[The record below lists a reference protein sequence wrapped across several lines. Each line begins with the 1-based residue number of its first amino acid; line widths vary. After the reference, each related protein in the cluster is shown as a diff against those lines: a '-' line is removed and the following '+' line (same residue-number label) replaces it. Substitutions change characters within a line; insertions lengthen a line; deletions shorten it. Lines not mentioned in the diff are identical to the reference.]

1 MLNEKIT
8 LPEPDT
14 VAMNILSLTAISG
27 ELPATQLVRLWGGD
41 SYKYSV
47 VTALK
52 KQGLLLTYYRDGLRA
67 YRLTSKSKRLLA
79 DYDPQRFG
87 FALTRNSATTKAKYD
102 LVHRTRLHR
111 IAEATVTMN
120 NAGVS
125 VYRDDKPDLFTPD
138 FDEGD
143 VSGITY
149 PAFYNSREIKEMGT
163 ALVKIKGARAVGV
176 LLTKNDVFITYNL
189 GDALMRWEYKS
200 EMRTR
205 ALMRSTLTVERLP
218 YQYAPEDIHGLI
230 LANNM
235 DLCYDLLLGAG
246 GKQYFILD
254 GNYDNLYY
262 LTNDY
267 KGERILS
274 MLCSHTL
281 NKELEDLLKRDMYE
295 PEPSLGFEH
304 DAFEE
309 DDTPVLFGY
318 FCDLPRIKRFDTAMN
333 LKNMKGKIICFD
345 FQKPIL
351 AKYCGDNITIQAID
365 FIKWERRFFE
375 D

>member
-1 MLNEKIT
+1 MTKQVT
-8 LPEPDT
+8 LPNPDT

-27 ELPATQLVRLWGGD
+27 ELPATQLVRIDGGE
-41 SYKYSV
+41 SYKQRV
-47 VTALK
+47 VTKLK
-52 KQGLLLTYYRDGLRA
+52 KQGLLLTYYRDGLRS
-67 YRLTSKSKRLLA
+67 YRLTSKAKQLLIE
-79 DYDPQRFG
+79 QNGCRFG
-87 FALTRNSATTKAKYD
+87 FALSGYSETNRRRHD
-102 LVHRTRLHR
+102 ELHRLRLHR

-120 NAGVS
+120 NTGVS
-125 VYRDDKPDLFTPD
+125 IYRDEKPDLFTAD
-138 FDEGD
+138 FEAGD
-143 VSGITY
+143 VTEITY

-163 ALVKIKGARAVGV
+163 ALVKIKGGRAVGV

-189 GDALMRWEYKS
+189 GDSLMRWEYKS

-205 ALMRSTLTVERLP
+205 ALMRSTLTVDRLP
-218 YQYAPEDIHGLI
+218 HQYAPEDIHGLI

-235 DLCYDLLLGAG
+235 DLCYDILLGAG
-246 GKQYFILD
+246 GKQYFVLD
-254 GNYDNLYY
+254 GNYDNFYY
-262 LTNDY
+262 LTNDH
-267 KGERILS
+267 KGERILA
-274 MLCSHTL
+274 MLCSRTL

-345 FQKPIL
+345 FQKPTL

-365 FIKWERRFFE
+365 FNKWERRFFE

>member
-1 MLNEKIT
+1 MTNKNIF
-8 LPEPDT
+8 PDPDT
-14 VAMNILSLTAISG
+14 VAMNILEMTAITG
-27 ELPATQLVRLWGGD
+27 ELPASQLVRLWGGD
-41 SYKYSV
+41 SYKLRV
-47 VTALK
+47 ITKLK
-52 KQGLLLTYYRDGLRA
+52 KDGLLKTYYRDRLRA
-67 YRLTSKSKRLLA
+67 FRLTTISKDFLLKSNPERFANVLKETSVTGTLKSDLQHRL
-79 DYDPQRFG
+79 RM
-87 FALTRNSATTKAKYD
+87 
-102 LVHRTRLHR
+102 HR

-120 NAGVS
+120 NSGVS
-125 VYRDDKPDLFTPD
+125 IYRDDKPDLFTPD
-138 FDEGD
+138 FEDGD

-189 GDALMRWEYKS
+189 GDSLMRWDYKS

-218 YQYAPEDIHGLI
+218 HQYAPEDIHGLI

-235 DLCYDLLLGAG
+235 ELCYDLLLSAG

-274 MLCSHTL
+274 MLCSHTF
-281 NKELEDLLKRDMYE
+281 NKELEDLLKRNMYE

-304 DAFEE
+304 DAFDE
-309 DDTPVLFGY
+309 DDTPVSFGY
-318 FCDLPRIKRFDTAMN
+318 FCDLPRIKRFDTAMS

-345 FQKPIL
+345 FQKEVL
-351 AKYCGDNITIQAID
+351 SRYCSDNISFTAID
-365 FIKWERRFFE
+365 FNKWERRFF
-375 D
+375 